1 MNSKMKSDWTTRWK
15 KGKGNGGYVSV
26 VGNMIGGACQGATPT
41 SLPQPIGA
49 ALRPP
54 WPSATIEGL
63 SPYAGLYSLLSVSAA
78 AASHVTTT
86 TSAISATAAAAPRSP
101 APPPMSPLGVP
112 ITTPMAG
119 VMATHAVLAQLH
131 ALCVQQKDGALAGA
145 LPPILPA
152 GQMTVTPTMLESI
165 SRPSLSVLN
174 NNDNAV
180 NNNNNSSGPKPTFSV
195 VTTVPA
201 SRCVTVGSRDDL
213 RMSSVSNVNKA
224 PVVSSRAAPR
234 FIPKKPSAHV
244 TVSAK
249 VGGYVTGPEQ
259 TSAVMLK
266 SSLNCAKEEKD
277 KLRSVPNTKRTVE
290 QPLNCKMTPRTLG
303 SQLMSCPVSSTS
315 GGGGNSAAPP
325 LALAGRLSP
334 MATYRDSEKTSY
346 AVNNV
351 PVDEKDRGKVIQN
364 NKMFTPQVP
373 LGKTTTPHFKS
384 SAADL
389 CRTNEHKTTVVS
401 ESLVCNGIN
410 NVAEVTPAM
419 SIPSSSTGLECSD
432 SFAIVK
438 PKIVGVSTIVSPA
451 HEYQSVCD
459 LSIRSEN
466 KELTDSTKFHTV
478 EPISLSTKTKNNFNN
493 GEEVIKN
500 SAGDTSE
507 MCVGELQRSHHY
519 HQDLKNLNT
528 KVIGSCNAGE
538 GNGNHLA
545 YVIGDQCSR
554 TTPGLHEPFV
564 QGRKVKPRPHH
575 LPATSTSASPV
586 PVLSPA
592 NTPVSVGDASPSC
605 PPIVALTQL
614 TVPRVAPP
622 ATAAAAAAGGAGAN
636 GDSSNRTSRKPS
648 RPDERPT
655 ITATGNIPV
664 GIAVARQ
671 RQEPRPPEE
680 TLGPLPNGAATSQ
693 ANTIPAHW
701 PLPPTPCTPGIPS
714 APFWLSQSQFAG
726 VGVDTSVGAGMG
738 LGYQFVRDHLSG
750 HYYVLPHPHAIPD
763 PGGHGLVWA
772 GYGSVAT
779 APPVVMPQQILA
791 LSDYHRN
798 FHPALVHV
806 PHPHAPVHS
815 PTPAS
820 IKREDPP
827 TPVTPEEDPKS
838 QSINVSLSAQGP
850 APPGTEMNLS
860 SPIPAGLRHIPPPF
874 IYPPA
879 STLPYYLP
887 QSPHGPPYSLPPYS
901 LPPTSTMGSS
911 GLTSSLPNSLT
922 TTLTDTLTSQGNITT
937 TYSVLPAAPV
947 TSVAKGSG
955 LEHCASKGCESLVAT
970 ASPAPLSDS
979 SEPINVTSHSE
990 EEPDVESPVSKAQ
1003 PPFTSLSLPIPFKI
1017 KQEIKEEIPSPVG
1030 SGKED
1035 SCALGIP
1042 DPNENHI
1049 PSNHIVAIKKETFLG
1064 CEDIEPGSDL
1074 QSHNGA
1080 VFVSHMN
1087 HPCPQSL
1094 ANGCTA
1100 FVSPRLS
1107 DSDLPLNPAPLPHSV
1122 RASVV
1127 CQESQTIP
1135 DSESQV
1141 LDFSISHRSSCEP
1154 ALPLHLETEHVD
1166 STEPQRLVSLDPCDR
1181 IPSETHSSTNIESSS
1196 TVSTSPKALIV
1207 NNSSNGSVFS
1217 DPKPSTVVHP
1227 IPQRLP
1233 NGDEVECGL
1242 SDESSCML
1250 RSQDEAVPL
1259 TEGDSQR
1266 AHQSSY
1272 LDLSG
1277 LVLLSQSVLQHANR
1291 LSSLSPEQTS
1301 VENSS
1306 HFRDSST
1313 ADCASQTKDSPEKC
1327 TLYPSKRDSTEK
1339 LLSSPEKLPED
1350 TCSSD
1355 ETSRE
1360 CCIQSEQNE
1369 TESEN
1374 DDSVHDEYEN
1384 CMYKDKDCLENSSSA
1399 SLSERK
1405 DTRDGM
1411 PELVKACLGELPC
1424 SPVSPGSP
1432 SHDTD
1437 SVVAASASSTELDE
1451 SPAAT
1456 SMPTQISGL
1465 TGLSLLCALAEQR
1478 IMEEEHVACPA
1489 LSSLADVAAT
1499 SPSVPTHQPIRSPS
1513 PQPGPSFIS
1522 KPVCARPF
1530 GAINNNAVF
1539 GATTF
1544 GMIPSSFTNSYTT
1557 PVKSAD
1563 VNRNY
1568 KSPESEREA
1577 KAFIANK
1584 ASQYQK
1590 DAIES
1595 FKSPSGF
1602 PVDSMDESELSV
1614 RMKLAEVQ
1622 RKYRETQRELS
1633 RLPPKKIASSP
1644 VKRGPG
1650 RPPKRKIINNDV
1662 LGKKK
1667 VGRPPSKRKS
1677 PQKELSPPVLERVTD
1692 LEIKDISKDNDDD
1705 KEDNRSSGRSILKP
1719 PVLTATFTNQKI
1731 LDDNCT
1737 SSPKTI
1743 ETQASTE
1750 KEESSDDDADKFKT
1764 NRRWS
1769 VSSEDTAPP
1778 SLGSPFKLPVATPE
1792 TETRQEESEEEPTKD
1807 IASDTG
1813 TQDLKV
1819 LNIETSVESSP
1830 SDLEQQ
1836 STSSSASKK
1845 RKPGRPKKHSP
1856 TKEDATET
1864 IVAKKPKTL
1873 NFLLHRPLLSNKSKM
1888 RPKLKAEVKI
1898 REEEEEDNAPRPHYT
1913 ISSNADSSSQ
1923 NLSEE
1928 EEDHKSSVR
1937 CGSVDIVRGARK
1949 RGCPRGRASITRRAM
1964 LRDKEKRKSAAEKQ
1978 SHMEALYRSLKR
1990 HSTVAAAEHDESED
2004 EKDKEE
2010 KETQEPIVRSLG
2022 GIPDSSGSDHEA
2034 SHKPTEGS
2042 PISSSGSSLSTVT
2055 TTVTTTMMTAATD
2068 TVTTTTSS
2076 NEAPRP
2082 TMQTPEPSVCV
2093 IEMGDLIDKARVL
2106 VLQDGLLY
2114 AGHVVPITPP
2124 DVYGVVIDGER
2135 GSRPHIYCREE
2146 LLQQSWKEVKPG
2158 SSRFLVEGTRVCA
2171 FWSQQ
2176 YRALYPGCIAVS
2188 SSPAHEANHN
2198 FVNVEFD
2205 DGDSG
2210 KIHVDDI
2217 RLLPADFPVIEY
2229 DPNPLMTLNKRKRRP
2244 TGDSLSSDVKE
2255 DNQKTKQKKI
2265 RTYSGTSVDSETK
2278 LNDQDDEN
2286 PEVEKENKSSTVNIE
2301 NNVKESQGKVQI
2313 KKNDKKKHKKH
2324 KHTESSHH
2332 HRHKHKNKHKHKHHE
2347 GDRPLPHVEPGVNEL
2362 TMRIKSPPPPLS
2374 ESQRQKQSSFL
2385 KESDSEDETSSKSPS
2400 DEESEGD
2407 DSEYTPTKKE
2417 VVKGTTRK
2425 KKRHPSGKSKIAPFL
2440 PERQL
2445 WRWSGKGFKRPG
2457 AKGKGKKEFF
2467 KAIVR
2472 GKEKICVEDCAVFL
2486 SAGQPDRP
2494 YIGKI
2499 EHMWESWGGNMVV
2512 KVKWFYHPQ
2521 ETKGLGRRLT
2531 EPKGALFQSPHT
2543 DENDVQTISHKCDV
2557 IALSD
2562 YKIRRGELESRYG
2575 PNYENCDVYYLAG
2588 SYDPISGHIT
2598 MEPGVS

>member
-1 MNSKMKSDWTTRWK
+1 
-15 KGKGNGGYVSV
+15 
-26 VGNMIGGACQGATPT
+26 MIGGACQGATPT

-63 SPYAGLYSLLSVSAA
+63 APYAGLYSLLTVSAA
-78 AASHVTTT
+78 AATHVTTT
-86 TSAISATAAAAPRSP
+86 TSAVSATAAAAPRSP

-119 VMATHAVLAQLH
+119 VVATHAVLAQLH

-174 NNDNAV
+174 NNDNTI
-180 NNNNNSSGPKPTFSV
+180 NNNNSSCPKSTFSV

-213 RMSSVSNVNKA
+213 RMSSVSNVSKG
-224 PVVSSRAAPR
+224 PIVTSKAAPR
-234 FIPKKPSAHV
+234 LNHKKPASLV

-249 VGGYVTGPEQ
+249 VSGRVTGPEQ
-259 TSAVMLK
+259 ASAVMLK

-277 KLRSVPNTKRTVE
+277 KLISVPNTKKTVE
-290 QPLNCKMTPRTLG
+290 QPLVCKMTSRTLG
-303 SQLMSCPVSSTS
+303 PQLPSCPVSGTS
-315 GGGGNSAAPP
+315 GGGDSAAPP
-325 LALAGRLSP
+325 LALRGSLSS
-334 MATYRDSEKTSY
+334 MATYRDSETSY

-351 PVDEKDRGKVIQN
+351 PVDEKDIGKVIQN
-364 NKMFTPQVP
+364 HKMYTSQVP
-373 LGKTTTPHFKS
+373 QGKTHFKS

-389 CRTNEHKTTVVS
+389 YRTSEPKSAVAS
-401 ESLVCNGIN
+401 ESLVCNGTN
-410 NVAEVTPAM
+410 NIAEVTPAM
-419 SIPSSSTGLECSD
+419 SIPSSSTGLGCSD
-432 SFAIVK
+432 SFAMVK
-438 PKIVGVSTIVSPA
+438 PKVVGVSTIVSPA
-451 HEYQSVCD
+451 HQYQSVCD

-466 KELTDSTKFHTV
+466 KELTDSAKMHSV
-478 EPISLSTKTKNNFNN
+478 EPVSLSTKTKNQFNR
-493 GEEVIKN
+493 GDEEFKN
-500 SAGDTSE
+500 AAGDASE
-507 MCVGELQRSHHY
+507 ICMGDQQHTQRY
-519 HQDLKNLNT
+519 LQDLENHNT
-528 KVIGSCNAGE
+528 KIIANCNAGE
-538 GNGNHLA
+538 GNGSHLA

-592 NTPVSVGDASPSC
+592 NTPVSVGDVSPAC

-622 ATAAAAAAGGAGAN
+622 ATAAAAAGGAGAN
-636 GDSSNRTSRKPS
+636 GDSSNRNSRKPS
-648 RPDERPT
+648 RPEERPT
-655 ITATGNIPV
+655 VTATGGGNIPV

-680 TLGPLPNGAATSQ
+680 PLGQLPNGAATSQ
-693 ANTIPAHW
+693 VNTIPAHW

-714 APFWLSQSQFAG
+714 TPFWLSQSQFA
-726 VGVDTSVGAGMG
+726 
-738 LGYQFVRDHLSG
+738 DH
-750 HYYVLPHPHAIPD
+750 
-763 PGGHGLVWA
+763 GGHSLVWA
-772 GYGSVAT
+772 GYGGVAA

-838 QSINVSLSAQGP
+838 QSINVSLSTQGP

-860 SPIPAGLRHIPPPF
+860 SPISAGLRHLPPPF
-874 IYPPA
+874 LYPPA

-887 QSPHGPPYSLPPYS
+887 QSPHGPPPFSLPPYS

-922 TTLTDTLTSQGNITT
+922 TTLTDTLTPQGNITT

-970 ASPAPLSDS
+970 ASPAPRSDS

-1030 SGKED
+1030 SGKD
-1035 SCALGIP
+1035 TPCSLGIT

-1049 PSNHIVAIKKETFLG
+1049 PSNHMVAIKKEAFIG
-1064 CEDIEPGSDL
+1064 CEDEPGSDT
-1074 QSHNGA
+1074 QSHNGT
-1080 VFVSHMN
+1080 VFVSHIN
-1087 HPCPQSL
+1087 QPCPQSI
-1094 ANGCTA
+1094 AGGCTT
-1100 FVSPRLS
+1100 FVSPRFS
-1107 DSDLPLNPAPLPHSV
+1107 DADLPLNPASLPHSL

-1135 DSESQV
+1135 DSESQA
-1141 LDFSISHRSSCEP
+1141 LDFSIAQRATCE
-1154 ALPLHLETEHVD
+1154 AAAPLHLENEHVV
-1166 STEPQRLVSLDPCDR
+1166 SNEPQRLVSLGPCDR
-1181 IPSETHSSTNIESSS
+1181 IPSETHSSTNLESSS
-1196 TVSTSPKALIV
+1196 TVTTSSKALIV
-1207 NNSSNGSVFS
+1207 NDSSNGSTFS
-1217 DPKPSTVVHP
+1217 DSKPSTVVHP
-1227 IPQRLP
+1227 VPQRLP

-1242 SDESSCML
+1242 SDESSCVM

-1266 AHQSSY
+1266 VHQSSY

-1277 LVLLSQSVLQHANR
+1277 LELLSRSVLQHANR
-1291 LSSLSPEQTS
+1291 LSSMSPEHTS
-1301 VENSS
+1301 VESS
-1306 HFRDSST
+1306 SLYRETAT
-1313 ADCASQTKDSPEKC
+1313 ADCASQTKDSTEGC
-1327 TLYPSKRDSTEK
+1327 ISYPSKRHSTEEQPP
-1339 LLSSPEKLPED
+1339 SPEKLPTD

-1355 ETSRE
+1355 ETSHE
-1360 CCIQSEQNE
+1360 CCIQTEQSE

-1374 DDSVHDEYEN
+1374 CESVHEKYEN
-1384 CMYKDKDCLENSSSA
+1384 CMYKDKECLENSSSV
-1399 SLSERK
+1399 SMGERK
-1405 DTRDGM
+1405 DTRDRM
-1411 PELVKACLGELPC
+1411 PELVQACLSELPC
-1424 SPVSPGSP
+1424 SPTSSRSP
-1432 SHDTD
+1432 SHDRD
-1437 SVVAASASSTELDE
+1437 SADAAPASSAEFEE

-1456 SMPTQISGL
+1456 SLPDRISGL
-1465 TGLSLLCALAEQR
+1465 HGLSLLCALAEQR

-1513 PQPGPSFIS
+1513 PQPGPSFIPR
-1522 KPVCARPF
+1522 PVCARPF
-1530 GAINNNAVF
+1530 GSINNNAVF
-1539 GATTF
+1539 GTTTF
-1544 GMIPSSFTNSYTT
+1544 GTIPSSFTNSYTT
-1557 PVKSAD
+1557 PVKSTD

-1602 PVDSMDESELSV
+1602 PVDSMDETELDM
-1614 RMKLAEVQ
+1614 RMQLAELQ

-1633 RLPPKKIASSP
+1633 RLPPKKLASSP
-1644 VKRGPG
+1644 TKRGPG

-1705 KEDNRSSGRSILKP
+1705 KEENRSTSRSILKP
-1719 PVLTATFTNQKI
+1719 PVLTATFTNQKVS
-1731 LDDNCT
+1731 DENST

-1743 ETQASTE
+1743 ETQVSTE
-1750 KEESSDDDADKFKT
+1750 KEESSDDDAVKFKT
-1764 NRRWS
+1764 RRWS

-1778 SLGSPFKLPVATPE
+1778 SLGSPFKLPVSTP
-1792 TETRQEESEEEPTKD
+1792 ETRQEESEEEPSKD
-1807 IASDTG
+1807 IPTDNT

-1913 ISSNADSSSQ
+1913 ISSNADPSSQ

-1928 EEDHKSSVR
+1928 EEDHKPNVR
-1937 CGSVDIVRGARK
+1937 LASVDIVRGARK
-1949 RGCPRGRASITRRAM
+1949 RGCPRGRASLTRRAM

-2010 KETQEPIVRSLG
+2010 KETQEPIVRNLSG
-2022 GIPDSSGSDHEA
+2022 VPDSSGSDHEA
-2034 SHKPTEGS
+2034 SHKPAEGS
-2042 PISSSGSSLSTVT
+2042 PISSSGGSLSTVT
-2055 TTVTTTMMTAATD
+2055 TTVTTTMMTAS
-2068 TVTTTTSS
+2068 TVTMTTTTSS
-2076 NEAPRP
+2076 VEAPRP

-2093 IEMGDLIDKARVL
+2093 IEMGDLVDKARVL

-2176 YRALYPGCIAVS
+2176 YRALYPGCIAAS

-2217 RLLPADFPVIEY
+2217 RLLPADFPVIEH

-2244 TGDSLSSDVKE
+2244 TGDSHSSDVKE
-2255 DNQKTKQKKI
+2255 DIQKTKQKKV
-2265 RTYSGTSVDSETK
+2265 RTYSGTSVDSEGK
-2278 LNDQDDEN
+2278 LNDQEDEN
-2286 PEVEKENKSSTVNIE
+2286 HEVEKENKSSTVNIE
-2301 NNVKESQGKVQI
+2301 KNVKESQGKVQN

-2324 KHTESSHH
+2324 KHTDSSHH

-2374 ESQRQKQSSFL
+2374 ESQRQRQASFL

-2400 DEESEGD
+2400 DEESEGN
-2407 DSEYTPTKKE
+2407 DSEYTPSKKE
-2417 VVKGTTRK
+2417 VVKGPGRK